1 MSVHG
6 IDARTTDTAAMR
18 FHRLVLP
25 TLSWRQNPLGAVV
38 LSVAVFLTV
47 FGTVMVLSAS
57 SVEEI
62 AVHQSPFAA
71 FTHQLMFALVGL
83 PLMFLASRVSAASW
97 KRWALPIFSAG
108 VFLELLVLFTPLGM
122 TVQGNRNWLRLG
134 AFSAQP
140 SELIKLGLVLMV
152 AAIVDR
158 KREAIRT
165 GVNVVREV
173 YVPVIVTLLVGVTP
187 VLLGKDLG
195 TSIVIVAAVFGVVVF
210 SGVRIRDVIIGA
222 AGASA
227 VVALLAMTRSS
238 RAGRITTWMSGCG
251 ASDQTQAACWQP
263 VHAQWALASG
273 GIFGKGLGDSMLK
286 WSWLPEADNDF
297 IYAIIGEE
305 LGLIGAC
312 TVLALFIVI
321 AIALIR
327 TARGRSDVFGSAAS
341 GGILA
346 WVVGEA
352 LINIAVVLGLLPVLG
367 VPLPLISAGGS
378 SMVVTL
384 IGLGAAASFAQRE
397 PTPAPV
403 AEQRQPKRSSET
415 AFALHDA

>member
-1 MSVHG
+1 MP
-6 IDARTTDTAAMR
+6 RTTDTAAMR

-25 TLSWRQNPLGAVV
+25 TLSWRQNPLGAVI

-71 FTHQLMFALVGL
+71 FTHQLMFAVVGL
-83 PLMFLASRVSAASW
+83 PMMFIASRVSAMSW
-97 KRWALPIFSAG
+97 KRWALPIFVAG

-140 SELIKLGLVLMV
+140 SELIKLGLVLIV
-152 AAIVDR
+152 AAIIDR

-165 GVNVVREV
+165 GVHVVREV
-173 YVPVIVTLLVGVTP
+173 YLPIAIALLIGVAP

-195 TSIVIVAAVFGVVVF
+195 TSIVIVAAVFGVLIF
-210 SGVRIRDVIIGA
+210 SGIRIRDIVLGA
-222 AGASA
+222 LGAGG
-227 VVALLAMTRSS
+227 VVVLLAMTRSS
-238 RAGRITTWMSGCG
+238 RAGRITTWLHGCG
-251 ASDQTQAACWQP
+251 VSDQTQAACWQP
-263 VHAQWALASG
+263 VHAQWALAAG

-327 TARGRSDVFGSAAS
+327 TARRRSDVFGSAAS
-341 GGILA
+341 GGILV
-346 WVVGEA
+346 WVVGQA

-384 IGLGAAASFAQRE
+384 IGLGAAASFAGRVEE
-397 PTPAPV
+397 PEAVSTAPTRSRTPAP
-403 AEQRQPKRSSET
+403 AESG
-415 AFALHDA
+415 AFAMHDV